1 MRTIIPSLI
10 MISLSLLL
18 PEWVWADDQEEITR
32 VMSIL
37 RAPIPTE
44 SLRAAQFLDQKRE
57 QNWGKDVSQDR
68 PSEMTRVNEIVRRLG
83 GARWTARI
91 LDGPEVNAFTVGG
104 PYFYIYP
111 PIFAYL
117 QTNDALALMIA
128 HEMSHVL
135 LKHSYQKQHAN
146 LAQLEQDIAK
156 QGQQKVDRQE
166 GKDMTTH
173 ARKIAA
179 AVFTTAQEEQAD
191 ALAAILCLRGGF
203 DPEQGTEFFFL
214 LMFQQEVPKA
224 LGDAWLRGLKELTRP
239 EDCLFISQAECQ
251 QRAQARKD
259 IEAQQRQR
267 REAEWF
273 NDHPRNPNRALA
285 ITALTRYLRGGGS
298 LDEVRNYPQTYI
310 VLKAHL
316 AIQASRKEKKEQQ
329 KEQTDQEG
337 QQDCRITGTCPEWMQ
352 KYLR

>member
-1 MRTIIPSLI
+1 MRTIISSLI
-10 MISLSLLL
+10 LISLALFVT
-18 PEWVWADDQEEITR
+18 EWVWASEQEEIAAVVST
-32 VMSIL
+32 L
-37 RAPIPTE
+37 KAPIPQE
-44 SLRAAQFLDQKRE
+44 VLRAAQFLDQKRE
-57 QNWGKDVSQDR
+57 QNWGKDVSQER

-135 LKHSYQKQHAN
+135 LKHGYQRQHAN
-146 LAQLEQDIAK
+146 LAQLERDIAK
-156 QGQQKVDRQE
+156 QGEQNTDRQE
-166 GKDMTTH
+166 GKDMTMH
-173 ARKIAA
+173 AGKIATA
-179 AVFTTAQEEQAD
+179 AFTRDQEEQAD
-191 ALAAILCLRGGF
+191 ALATILCLQHGF
-203 DPEQGTEFFFL
+203 DPEQGKEFFFL

-251 QRAQARKD
+251 QRAQARQN
-259 IEAQQRQR
+259 IEGQQRQR

-285 ITALTRYLRGGGS
+285 ITALTRHLRGNGS
-298 LDEVRNYPQTYI
+298 LDEVRKYHQTYI
-310 VLKAHL
+310 VLEAYR
-316 AIQASRKEKKEQQ
+316 AIQAEKKGQQ
-329 KEQTDQEG
+329 KGQTDQEG
-337 QQDCRITGTCPEWMQ
+337 QQDCRTTGTCPEWMQ